1 MTVILSVSG
10 DPSHLRGH
18 LEQFDWQRL
27 QNEFNRL
34 TALESIVFEIRQRL
48 NVNVGDEA
56 TAVVMSLIENKLSAL
71 VASGILEVM
80 GT

>member
-1 MTVILSVSG
+1 MTIILSVSG
-10 DPSHLRGH
+10 EPSHLRGH
-18 LEQFDWQRL
+18 LESLDWRRL

-56 TAVVMSLIENKLSAL
+56 TSTVAALIENKLSAL
-71 VASGILEVM
+71 VSSGLLEVI
-80 GT
+80 